1 MFLIRLA
8 QSCTLSLHFAWCSA
22 GSDRTRAQLFLRRVA
37 RSQRFGTNLR
47 RADSIFSFIIFS
59 FALRRLAGAIIE
71 PRTRP
76 FVPLVSHGNN
86 RSIARRMAFSP
97 VSVKVVFAVPSIRAF
112 GKKAPSKR
120 GLLVMN

>member
-22 GSDRTRAQLFLRRVA
+22 GFGPYSGPTFSSAFGKELA
-37 RSQRFGTNLR
+37 FGTNLR
-47 RADSIFSFIIFS
+47 RADSIFHFIIFS
-59 FALRRLAGAIIE
+59 FALRRLAGATIE

-76 FVPLVSHGNN
+76 FAPLVSDGNN

-97 VSVKVVFAVPSIRAF
+97 VSVKVAFAVPSIRAF

-120 GLLVMN
+120 GLLLMN